1 MLVLFRYFANQILH
15 LNTQITMTQ
24 LLGLTAGLLTTIAFL
39 PQVIKTWKMRSAKD
53 LSLSTFSLFFVGVA
67 LWLVYGLMSHDL
79 PIILT
84 NLFTLILAGIL
95 LFFKLKFK

>member
-1 MLVLFRYFANQILH
+1 
-15 LNTQITMTQ
+15 MTQ
-24 LLGLTAGLLTTIAFL
+24 LIGLTAGLLTTIAFL

-67 LWLVYGLMSHDL
+67 LWLVYGVISNDL

-84 NLFTLILAGIL
+84 NVFTLILAGIL